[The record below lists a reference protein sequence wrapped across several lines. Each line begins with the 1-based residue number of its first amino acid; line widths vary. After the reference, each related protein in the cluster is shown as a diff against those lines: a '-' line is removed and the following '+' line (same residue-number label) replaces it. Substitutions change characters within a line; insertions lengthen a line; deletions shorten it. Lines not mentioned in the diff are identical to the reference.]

1 MDTAVKQRL
10 LGGIVLI
17 AGAAILLPLMLDG
30 SGAKLLSRLE
40 PLPAKPV
47 TATVEQVK
55 PELNQQQ
62 REAEDEVSAAH
73 NEETPFYSLN

>member
-1 MDTAVKQRL
+1 MDTAVRQRL

-40 PLPAKPV
+40 PLPAKPA
-47 TATVEQVK
+47 TATVEQAQ

-73 NEETPFYSLN
+73 GEEDSGSA

>member
-40 PLPAKPV
+40 SHCLPNLP
-47 TATVEQVK
+47 
-55 PELNQQQ
+55 QQQ
-62 REAEDEVSAAH
+62 SSRL
-73 NEETPFYSLN
+73 SLN